1 MKEQKFRKAVKT
13 INEAMLHYQGYIS
26 QKPNPCKYETIVSD
40 LGIIKRNLRSGR
52 TEANI
57 AGTFG
62 SKMYTSIYPE
72 TASVL
77 DQAGVDYT
85 IDWFGHITMNCK

>member
-1 MKEQKFRKAVKT
+1 MKEQKFKKAVKT

-26 QKPNPCKYETIVSD
+26 QKPNPRKYETIVSD

-57 AGTFG
+57 AGTIG
-62 SKMYTSIYPE
+62 GKMYTNIYPE

-77 DQAGVDYT
+77 EQAGVDYT